1 LRCGGGDSAPPYNIP
16 EFKVNPEPFAAVIK
30 VMKGCWDIEPRDRPK
45 FRRLVTSLESL
56 RNDYDYEH

>member
-1 LRCGGGDSAPPYNIP
+1 
-16 EFKVNPEPFAAVIK
+16 
-30 VMKGCWDIEPRDRPK
+30 MKGCWDIEPRDRPK